1 MITGLP
7 CFPNFIANINGMAR
21 IKIEFPQSF
30 SFSCQIPVR
39 ITDINYGGHAGND
52 TVLSIIHEARMQ
64 FLKSI
69 GYTEMEFAGVG
80 MIMSDVAI
88 EFKNE
93 LFYGDIVIASVVA
106 GEISKIGFDL
116 LYKLETLRPANGERK
131 VLIATAK
138 TGMICYDYEKKKIVS
153 VPDEAKGKIINKK
166 TGG

>member
-1 MITGLP
+1 
-7 CFPNFIANINGMAR
+7 MAR
-21 IKIEFPQSF
+21 IKIHLPDNF
-30 SFSCQIPVR
+30 SFSCLIPVR

-64 FLKSI
+64 FLKSMD
-69 GYTEMEFAGVG
+69 YTEMEFAGVG

-93 LFYGDIVIASVVA
+93 LFYGDTIIASVVA
-106 GEISKIGFDL
+106 GEISKIGFEL
-116 LYKLETLRPANGERK
+116 IYQLETLRPADGERK

-153 VPDEAKGKIINKK
+153 VPDEAKGKLINKK